1 MEDGL
6 ISLDE
11 AAKICGGTVTAET
24 LKGRAREGKLQVY
37 RVGRRYATTR
47 ADLTA
52 MIELCRVVRKVPTP
66 PDPDTSLAHR
76 ALVAT
81 FAKLDA
87 EEQAKRAERKRLK
100 EEERIRTEPE
110 RRQQAKLRR
119 SARSKARYQ
128 EQKRARLEKSS
139 D

>member
-1 MEDGL
+1 MDNLLTLEQAAAL
-6 ISLDE
+6 IPG
-11 AAKICGGTVTAET
+11 ATAET
-24 LKGRAREGKLQVY
+24 LKRRARMGQLQVY
-37 RVGRRYATTR
+37 RVGRRYITTR
-47 ADLTA
+47 ADLDA
-52 MIELCRVVRKVPTP
+52 MVNVSRVPRRNAPP
-66 PDPDTSLAHR
+66 PDPEPSIAYR
-76 ALVAT
+76 ASMAT
-81 FAKLDA
+81 FARMDA